1 MELKKLSWLLRALL
15 VLAGLALVMRLRL
28 DLYDLRVVFSNLRND
43 PYEAALHQRS
53 FVSSILLCLAHLAPF
68 PALIAA
74 WGIFRQVGL
83 GRGFYQEKR
92 LRALAML
99 SGLETVLLA
108 ASDVM
113 MLSFRTDRL
122 GGGFLWGL
130 PRMLDGTMLLYLGL
144 TLGCG
149 ALTAVVLALSRS
161 AGRAAAL
168 ADENALTI

>member
-1 MELKKLSWLLRALL
+1 MELRKRSWLLRALL
-15 VLAGLALVMRLRL
+15 VLIGLALVLRLRTE
-28 DLYDLRVVFSNLRND
+28 LYDLRVVAGLAND
-43 PYEAALHQRS
+43 PYEAALYKRV
-53 FVSSILLCLAHLAPF
+53 FVSGLLLCLALLGPF
-68 PALIAA
+68 PALAVA
-74 WGIFRQVGL
+74 WGLFRQIGL

-92 LRALAML
+92 LRVLAVL
-99 SGLETVLLA
+99 AGLETALLA

-144 TLGCG
+144 TLACA